1 LLRYHCGSE
10 FSGHGVADLEEDWV
24 AAVVLEENFVG
35 GVEEENCYP
44 TQTSPCLI
52 VIVVML
58 EISSMNTSYEARRQM
73 YSLYRG
79 Q

>member
-1 LLRYHCGSE
+1 VGT
-10 FSGHGVADLEEDWV
+10 
-24 AAVVLEENFVG
+24 VVLEENFVG
-35 GVEEENCYP
+35 GVEDEKCYP
-44 TQTSPCLI
+44 TQASLCLI

-58 EISSMNTSYEARRQM
+58 EICSMNTSYEARRQM